1 MNKKTYIHQNHFLI
15 RGIFMDRESYI
26 ILVVAVL
33 LVFTAFAGCLSKET
47 GDKIVT
53 EGYSGEYNTNQN
65 TTLKVTN
72 INGNID
78 IVTYEGNT
86 VKLEVEE
93 RVSAKEEVQLK
104 KTEVNVTEENNEI
117 IIRTV
122 LDDPI
127 DNEVTVN
134 MDIKVPKYLIV
145 ESVKTSNGD
154 VTVKDVNG
162 YPSVSASNGDVLV
175 EGTNGISQIETS
187 NGKVT
192 AEIKDFTENIS
203 ISSSNGN
210 VVVSILPSL
219 NATISMQTS
228 NGDVS
233 ITGLTLDDL
242 VDSGKQA
249 SGKLNGGGHSI
260 SISTSN
266 GNVELKKLEI

>member
-1 MNKKTYIHQNHFLI
+1 MGKEHYILLAI
-15 RGIFMDRESYI
+15 
-26 ILVVAVL
+26 AVL
-33 LVFTAFAGCLSKET
+33 LFFTAFAGCLSEEL
-47 GDKIVT
+47 GDNIVN
-53 EGYSGEYNTNQN
+53 EEYSGEYNTNQN

-72 INGNID
+72 INGNVD
-78 IVTYEGNT
+78 IITYEGNT

-93 RVSAKEEVQLK
+93 RVSEKEKEQLK
-104 KTEVNVTEENNEI
+104 ETNVTVTEENNEI
-117 IIRTV
+117 VIKTV
-122 LDDPI
+122 RDDPD
-127 DNEVTVN
+127 DNQVTVI

-145 ESVKTSNGD
+145 ESVATSNGD

-162 YPSVSASNGDVLV
+162 YPSVSSSNGNVVV
-175 EGTNGISQIETS
+175 EGTNGISQVETS

-192 AEIKDFTENIS
+192 AEIHGFTEDIS

-210 VVVSILPSL
+210 VMVSILPSL

-233 ITGLTLDDL
+233 ITALTLDDL

-266 GNVELKKLEI
+266 GNVDLKKLEI